1 MSRFYEMKKA
11 LEECRCKDCHGGGRQ
26 DDAEPGDIFYREWE
40 CPTCKG
46 TGINPEYAICLD
58 IERG

>member
-26 DDAEPGDIFYREWE
+26 DDAEPGDIFCREWE

-46 TGINPEYAICLD
+46 TVSTLNMQFV
-58 IERG
+58 